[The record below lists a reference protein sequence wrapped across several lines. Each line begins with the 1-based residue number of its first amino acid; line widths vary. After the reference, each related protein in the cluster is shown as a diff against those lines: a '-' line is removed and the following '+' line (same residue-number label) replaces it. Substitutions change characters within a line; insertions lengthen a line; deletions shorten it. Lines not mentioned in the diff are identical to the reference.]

1 VWFDSHCHLDFAAFD
16 RDRLALWQQAR
27 EHGIEALFI
36 PGVSATSW
44 DNVARVSRS
53 LPGTCFGLGLHP
65 AFLSEASEAEWQ
77 AALLRLPHEYER
89 LGAVA
94 IGECGLDRRRDQR
107 GGLPL
112 ERQLPVLE
120 QHLVVAVELE
130 APLVLHVVGAHGAA
144 LDLLERFGP
153 FPAGGVL
160 HSYSGTA
167 ELVPRYVRLNLS
179 FGYSATVC
187 RESAHKAHRALRATP
202 LDRLLLETDAP
213 DRLPPSAHVAGR
225 SRAEPRDLLLVA
237 EAVARLSGLELHAL
251 ASATTQNAT
260 ALFTGRRPIASN
272 ATAR

>member
-1 VWFDSHCHLDFAAFD
+1 MWFDSHCHIDFAAFD
-16 RDRLALWQQAR
+16 LDRLAVWQQAR
-27 EHGIEALFI
+27 AHGIEALFI

-44 DNVARVSRS
+44 DSVARVSRS

-65 AFLSEASEAEWQ
+65 ALLTEANEAEWS

-112 ERQLPVLE
+112 ERQLHVLE
-120 QHLVVAVELE
+120 QHVVVAVELQ
-130 APLVLHVVGAHGAA
+130 APLVLHVIGAHGAA

-153 FPAGGVL
+153 FRAGGVL

-167 ELVPRYVRLNLS
+167 ELVPRYERLNLS
-179 FGYSATVC
+179 FGFSATVC
-187 RESAHKAHRALRATP
+187 RGSAHKAHKALRATP
-202 LDRLLLETDAP
+202 LDRLLIETDAP
-213 DRLPPSAHVAGR
+213 DRPPPSVYAAGR
-225 SRAEPRDLLLVA
+225 SRGEPRDLLLVA
-237 EAVARLSGLELHAL
+237 EAAARLSALELEAL
-251 ASATTQNAT
+251 ATATTQNAT

-272 ATAR
+272 AAAR